1 MGTSKTSFRRV
12 YSVSKIGF
20 AQYEVKFGEYDDN
33 TATIMR
39 LAESAKGADLLVFPE
54 LGLTGYEFKDAR
66 ETERYAEP
74 FGAGPTS
81 ETLKKLAKRLKMS
94 LVIGYPEYTTRGVY
108 NSAMLATPDGKL
120 HNYRKLHLFSR
131 EKDLFTPGD
140 GEPPVIQTPAGRVGL
155 MICFD
160 WFFPETARILAIKG
174 AQIIAHPSNLV
185 LQWCQRA
192 MFCRCL
198 ENAVFAVTANR
209 IGAENRAGRKLRFT
223 GASQVVDPKG
233 EVLIKATEAEEFVGL
248 VDIKPKDADD
258 KTIATLNHRLDDRRP
273 EHYGALAE
281 AQTQGTLV

>member
-1 MGTSKTSFRRV
+1 MA
-12 YSVSKIGF
+12 KIGF
-20 AQYEVKFGEYDDN
+20 AQYDVEFGEYDQN
-33 TATIMR
+33 TATITR
-39 LAESAKGADLLVFPE
+39 LAEAAKDADLLVFPE

-66 ETERYAEP
+66 EAERYAEP

-81 ETLKKLAKRLKMS
+81 ETLKRLAKRHKTT
-94 LVIGYPEYTTRGVY
+94 LVIGYPEYTTKGCY
-108 NSAMLATPDGKL
+108 NSAMLATPDGAL

-131 EKDLFTPGD
+131 ETELFTPGT
-140 GEPPVIQTPAGRVGL
+140 GAPPVIDTPAGRVGL

-160 WFFPETARILAIKG
+160 WIFPETARMLAVNG

-209 IGAENRAGRKLRFT
+209 IGSEDRAGRKLRFT

-233 EVLIKATEAEEFVGL
+233 EVLVKATEAEEFVGV
-248 VDIKPKDADD
+248 VDIDPARAED
-258 KTIATLNHRLDDRRP
+258 KNVTPFNHLLDDRRP
-273 EHYGALAE
+273 EHYSTLVQG
-281 AQTQGTLV
+281 QTQAALV

>member
-1 MGTSKTSFRRV
+1 
-12 YSVSKIGF
+12 VSKIGF
-20 AQYEVKFGEYDDN
+20 AQYDVEFGEYDHN
-33 TATIMR
+33 TATISR
-39 LAESAKGADLLVFPE
+39 LAAAASDADLLVFPE

-66 ETERYAEP
+66 EAERYAEP

-81 ETLKKLAKRLKMS
+81 ETLKRLSVKHKTT
-94 LVIGYPEYTTRGVY
+94 LVIGYPEYTTKGCY
-108 NSAMLATPDGKL
+108 NSAMLATPDGGL

-131 EKDLFTPGD
+131 ETELFTPGTD
-140 GEPPVIQTPAGRVGL
+140 EPPVIDTPAGRIGL

-160 WFFPETARILAIKG
+160 WIFPETARMLAVKG

-209 IGAENRAGRKLRFT
+209 IGTEERAGRKLRFT

-233 EVLIKATEAEEFVGL
+233 EVVLNATEAEEFVGVVE
-248 VDIKPKDADD
+248 VDPSKADD
-258 KTIATLNHRLDDRRP
+258 KHITPYNHLIDDRRP
-273 EHYGALAE
+273 EHYGVLAQG
-281 AQTQGTLV
+281 QTQTTLV

>member
-1 MGTSKTSFRRV
+1 
-12 YSVSKIGF
+12 VSRIGF
-20 AQYEVKFGEYDDN
+20 AQYNVAFGEYDQN
-33 TATIMR
+33 TATITR
-39 LAESAKGADLLVFPE
+39 LAESAKGADLMVFPE

-66 ETERYAEP
+66 EAERYAEP

-81 ETLKKLAKRLKMS
+81 ETLKKLAERLKMT
-94 LVIGYPEYTTRGVY
+94 LVIGYPEYTTRGCY
-108 NSAMLATPDGKL
+108 NSAMLATPDGAL

-131 EKDLFTPGD
+131 EKELFTPGD
-140 GEPPVIQTPAGRVGL
+140 AEPPVIETPAGRVGL

-160 WFFPETARILAIKG
+160 WFFPETARMLAIKG

-209 IGAENRAGRKLRFT
+209 TGTEKRAGRKLTFT

-233 EVLIKATEAEEFVGL
+233 EVLIKATESEEFVGL
-248 VDIKPKDADD
+248 VDIDPAVADD
-258 KTIATLNHRLDDRRP
+258 KQINPYNDRIEDRRP
-273 EHYGALAE
+273 EHYGTLTAGQV
-281 AQTQGTLV
+281 QTTLV